1 VSIKLASPIFA
12 SLVALSLVACGKKDE
27 AAASALLT
35 QAVAEAASASAVPAA
50 AAPAAAAAGPGKI
63 LAQCM
68 KKDVA
73 QCTET
78 YRFVPE
84 LASDMCKGLEGTGV
98 FTKGE
103 AACPKD
109 GLVATCEF
117 VGETQTEI
125 TYHYREKNLPL
136 AQTVDGARAGCT
148 MVNGKLTVAPEPE
161 KAGPAAKA
169 AKAAPSK
176 KK

>member
-1 VSIKLASPIFA
+1 
-12 SLVALSLVACGKKDE
+12 
-27 AAASALLT
+27 
-35 QAVAEAASASAVPAA
+35 
-50 AAPAAAAAGPGKI
+50 
-63 LAQCM
+63 M

-84 LASDMCKGLEGTGV
+84 LAADMCNGLEGTGV

-103 AACPKD
+103 VACPKD

-125 TYHYREKNLPL
+125 TYHYREKDLPL

-148 MVNGKLTVAPEPE
+148 MVNGKLTVAPQPE
-161 KAGPAAKA
+161 GVVSC
-169 AKAAPSK
+169 SK
-176 KK
+176 VFGVTAETTERAIDQEFGKVRDASSKGRALLEGGRPG